1 MPFQSFVRRV
11 LMKSIVIWSQTQ
23 RASRAVLVLGMGV
36 AAGAPMLGAQAFVAR
51 ESTSESTKVPVGRA
65 SVGRIAAGERARY
78 ELRLGGREVGT
89 GSLEVMGIERIGG
102 YNTLRTRLQVSG
114 GVLFARVDDKFD
126 SWIDPERLFSRR
138 FVQDQKELTSKRY
151 REYNIAP
158 EQGTYHQVD
167 NGETNKLSTDEPL
180 DDVSF
185 LFYARTL
192 PLRVG
197 DVDTIPRY
205 FKEGRDVILRVLRK
219 ERITV
224 PAGTFETIVVQPTI
238 TNAGGLFGQG
248 GQAEVYFSDDAAR
261 TLIMLKSKVPVVGSL
276 SLHLKDFRAGQ

>member
-1 MPFQSFVRRV
+1 MSIIARSTNLRRAP
-11 LMKSIVIWSQTQ
+11 
-23 RASRAVLVLGMGV
+23 RAALLLVLGASF
-36 AAGAPMLGAQAFVAR
+36 AAPAAVGGQGFVGR
-51 ESTSESTKVPVGRA
+51 ESATESTRA
-65 SVGRIAAGERARY
+65 VVDRAAVGRIAAGERARY
-78 ELRLGGREVGT
+78 EMRLGGREVGT
-89 GSLEVMGIERIGG
+89 GSLEVLGAEPVNG

-114 GVLFARVDDKFD
+114 GVLFARVDDTFE
-126 SWIDPERLFSRR
+126 SWIDPQRLFSRR
-138 FVQDQKELTSKRY
+138 FVQDLKELTSRRHRDY
-151 REYNIAP
+151 QLAP
-158 EQGTYHQVD
+158 EQKTYRQAD
-167 NGETNKLSTDEPL
+167 NGEDGTLSSSEPL

-192 PLRVG
+192 PLHVG

-205 FKEGRDVILRVLRK
+205 FKQGHDVILRVLRK
-219 ERITV
+219 ERISV

-261 TLIMLKSKVPVVGSL
+261 TLVQLKTKVPIVGSL

>member
-1 MPFQSFVRRV
+1 MSINPFKPNRSRGVPTSMRLAALGLGLFVSTPGVSAAQSLAARDGASSSAT
-11 LMKSIVIWSQTQ
+11 SIGTVGG
-23 RASRAVLVLGMGV
+23 R
-36 AAGAPMLGAQAFVAR
+36 
-51 ESTSESTKVPVGRA
+51 KPV
-65 SVGRIAAGERARY
+65 AGERARY
-78 ELRLGGREVGT
+78 ELRLAGREVGN
-89 GSLEVMGIERIGG
+89 GSIEVLGEEEVGG
-102 YNTLRTRLQVSG
+102 YKTLHTSMQISG
-114 GVLFARVDDKFD
+114 GVLFARVNDRFD
-126 SWIDPERLFSRR
+126 SWIDPEHLFSRR

-151 REYNIAP
+151 RAYEMAP
-158 EQGTYHQVD
+158 EQKTFREK
-167 NGETNKLSTDEPL
+167 NGEEEALSSQQPL

-205 FKEGRDVILRVLRK
+205 FKPGRDVILRVLRK

-224 PAGTFETIVVQPTI
+224 PAGTYETIVVQPTI

-261 TLIMLKSKVPVVGSL
+261 TLVMLKSRVPLVGSL
-276 SLHLKDFRAGQ
+276 SLHLTDFRASK